1 MNNDVT
7 NEWLASVR
15 LDREIKLGGHMS
27 IQFYASSGPS
37 LHSVNGDTWHGWE
50 DSIDLN
56 NVKTREDI
64 LTLCRLLGVKLCEVT
79 YAS

>member
-7 NEWLASVR
+7 PDWLSSVG
-15 LDREIKLGGHMS
+15 LDREISLGGHMS
-27 IQFYASSGPS
+27 IQFYSSCSPDLNS
-37 LHSVNGDTWHGWE
+37 TNSDTYYGWE

-64 LTLCRLLGVKLCEVT
+64 LTLCRLLGIKTNE
-79 YAS
+79 